1 MTAVHPLTATDLHI
15 AELLTGGVSA
25 QRILAIG
32 QYRTAWGPQDV
43 AYVHAYLTVRDA
55 ERQAEED
62 RIDREAQAEHGR
74 KGGRPRLPIEHGTP
88 RGYYQHRTRRK
99 RACDECLAAHRVDRG
114 GVA

>member
-1 MTAVHPLTATDLHI
+1 VTHPLTATDLHI

-55 ERQAEED
+55 ERQAEQAEPRPPVREECGEYRGVSMHKRRGEPVCD
-62 RIDREAQAEHGR
+62 PCREAQSAYQQRWYR
-74 KGGRPRLPIEHGTP
+74 KA
-88 RGYYQHRTRRK
+88 K
-99 RACDECLAAHRVDRG
+99 AS
-114 GVA
+114 